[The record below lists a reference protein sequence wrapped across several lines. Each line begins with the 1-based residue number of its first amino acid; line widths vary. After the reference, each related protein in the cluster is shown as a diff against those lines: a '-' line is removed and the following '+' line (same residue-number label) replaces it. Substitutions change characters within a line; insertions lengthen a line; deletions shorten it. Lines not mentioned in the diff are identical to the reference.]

1 MATTEAAPAQYKQP
15 SRKGKK
21 AWRKNVDVTQVQDG
35 LEEVRDQ
42 IIQGGVIAE
51 KASEELFAIDT
62 SGSTEIAKAYNKRN
76 KPLKVDE
83 ILAQRSAI
91 PAVGSRK
98 RLAEFS
104 DPRSKKARI
113 SHKEFDKLRALAYG
127 GDQVQKD
134 VVRIGDPADHD
145 PWAVEDF
152 KEDPNTSFLDP
163 KFVKREPITLKQAPV
178 SLSKSGKPIPAVRKP
193 DAGKSYN
200 PTVSDWVSL
209 IQREGDKEVEAEKKR
224 LQEAQEE
231 AERMERAIAAAAEAE
246 QESDNNESAWESEW
260 EGFSDADNGAL
271 KIKRPERK
279 TPAQR
284 NKIRRRKEAERKA
297 VHDAKVKAKEQ
308 QLQQVKKLAK
318 SVKEKEKARAA
329 AVAAVQEADSSSE
342 DGEEVLRRKRFG
354 RHPIPTAPLEVV
366 LADELQDSLRRLKPE
381 GNLLHDRM
389 RNMIVNGKVESRRQ
403 IAFHK
408 KAKTT
413 ITEKWSYKDWTL
425 D

>member
-1 MATTEAAPAQYKQP
+1 M
-15 SRKGKK
+15 
-21 AWRKNVDVTQVQDG
+21 
-35 LEEVRDQ
+35 
-42 IIQGGVIAE
+42 
-51 KASEELFAIDT
+51 
-62 SGSTEIAKAYNKRN
+62 
-76 KPLKVDE
+76 
-83 ILAQRSAI
+83 
-91 PAVGSRK
+91 
-98 RLAEFS
+98 
-104 DPRSKKARI
+104 
-113 SHKEFDKLRALAYG
+113 AYG

-145 PWAVEDF
+145 PWAVEDV

-209 IQREGDKEVEAEKKR
+209 IEREGNKEVEAEKKR
-224 LQEAQEE
+224 LKEAQEE

-354 RHPIPTAPLEVV
+354 RHP
-366 LADELQDSLRRLKPE
+366 
-381 GNLLHDRM
+381 
-389 RNMIVNGKVESRRQ
+389 
-403 IAFHK
+403 
-408 KAKTT
+408 
-413 ITEKWSYKDWTL
+413 
-425 D
+425 